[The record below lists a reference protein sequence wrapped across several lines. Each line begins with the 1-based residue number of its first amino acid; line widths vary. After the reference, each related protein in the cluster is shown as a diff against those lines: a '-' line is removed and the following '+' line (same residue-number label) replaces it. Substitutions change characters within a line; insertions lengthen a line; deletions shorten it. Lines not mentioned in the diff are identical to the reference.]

1 MKKQFKLGSRVK
13 SKTGGP
19 SMTVIKYEMH
29 SSDHKGNMQETTEK
43 IPAFVTVTWYEEGKW
58 KSGKFDPG
66 QLTSIE

>member
-1 MKKQFKLGSRVK
+1 
-13 SKTGGP
+13 
-19 SMTVIKYEMH
+19 MTVIKYEMH

-66 QLTSIE
+66 QLISIE